1 MARRVLEVT
10 LVSAKDLKKVT
21 MFSKMRVY
29 AVASISGGD
38 PRVPTHRTHADREGG
53 RSPMWHAPLRFPIPA
68 AGADMSA
75 IALHVLLRAERVFGD
90 SDVGEVFVPVKD
102 LVAAAPGD
110 GEHRHLSYHVRRPV
124 SGRKCGVLHISY
136 QITDEVPEPAS
147 AAAGTRGAS
156 SRHAHG
162 ASSTRHISAKG
173 LHLNAITAYPS
184 AGRNSG
190 GGRRGAACSPS
201 LAYHHGSPYGSGAHA
216 QHHHHHHHHYGYG
229 YNPAPYGHGAAAAAA
244 AAAASHGGG
253 GGMGMG
259 AGLGMGVVG
268 GAVAGMVLADMLA
281 DGEMDAPL
289 DGAGM
294 AC

>member
-10 LVSAKDLKKVT
+10 LVSAKNLKKVT

-53 RSPMWHAPLRFPIPA
+53 RSPMWHAPLRFPIPD
-68 AGADMSA
+68 AGADMRA

-102 LVAAAPGD
+102 LVAAAPEG

-124 SGRKCGVLHISY
+124 SGRKCGVLHIS
-136 QITDEVPEPAS
+136 
-147 AAAGTRGAS
+147 G
-156 SRHAHG
+156 
-162 ASSTRHISAKG
+162 KG
-173 LHLNAITAYPS
+173 LQLGAITAYPS
-184 AGRNSG
+184 AGRHS
-190 GGRRGAACSPS
+190 GGRRGAAQSPT
-201 LAYHHGSPYGSGAHA
+201 LAYHHGSPYGGGGGGAHA

-229 YNPAPYGHGAAAAAA
+229 YGPAPYGHG
-244 AAAASHGGG
+244 AASHGGG

-289 DGAGM
+289 DAGM
-294 AC
+294 SC

>member
-1 MARRVLEVT
+1 MTGRLFAAAAMARRVLEVT
-10 LVSAKDLKKVT
+10 LVSAKNLKKVT

-53 RSPMWHAPLRFPIPA
+53 RSPMWHAPLRFPIPD
-68 AGADMSA
+68 AGADMRA

-102 LVAAAPGD
+102 LVAAAPEG

-136 QITDEVPEPAS
+136 QITDEAAEPAS
-147 AAAGTRGAS
+147 AAGA
-156 SRHAHG
+156 RG
-162 ASSTRHISAKG
+162 ASSTRHVSGKG
-173 LHLNAITAYPS
+173 LQLSAITAYPS
-184 AGRNSG
+184 AGRHS
-190 GGRRGAACSPS
+190 GGRRGAAQSPT
-201 LAYHHGSPYGSGAHA
+201 LAYHHGSPYGGGGGGAHA

-229 YNPAPYGHGAAAAAA
+229 YGPAPYGHG
-244 AAAASHGGG
+244 AASHGGG

-289 DGAGM
+289 DAGM
-294 AC
+294 SC

>member
-10 LVSAKDLKKVT
+10 LVSAKNLKKVT

-53 RSPMWHAPLRFPIPA
+53 RSPMWHAPLRFPIPD
-68 AGADMSA
+68 AGADMRA

-90 SDVGEVFVPVKD
+90 SD
-102 LVAAAPGD
+102 
-110 GEHRHLSYHVRRPV
+110 
-124 SGRKCGVLHISY
+124 
-136 QITDEVPEPAS
+136 ITDEAAEPGV
-147 AAAGTRGAS
+147 AAGAR
-156 SRHAHG
+156 G
-162 ASSTRHISAKG
+162 ASSTRHVSGKG
-173 LHLNAITAYPS
+173 LQLSAITAYPS
-184 AGRNSG
+184 AGRHS
-190 GGRRGAACSPS
+190 GGRRGAAQSPT
-201 LAYHHGSPYGSGAHA
+201 LAYHHGSPYGGGGGGAHA

-229 YNPAPYGHGAAAAAA
+229 YGPAPYGHG
-244 AAAASHGGG
+244 AASHGGG

-281 DGEMDAPL
+281 DGEMDTPL
-289 DGAGM
+289 DAGM
-294 AC
+294 SC